1 MAEENIFEATTDYA
15 INERMSKMLLGNR
28 QYQKLQ
34 KRIDKQFK
42 LFDRLNLNRKQW
54 LVIDRLLS
62 LYAENGALYGRITYQ
77 QGYRDC
83 VAMLQ
88 AMDLIKA
95 S

>member
-1 MAEENIFEATTDYA
+1 MAKENIFEAVTDYA
-15 INERMSKMLLGNR
+15 INERMSKMLLGNW

-34 KRIDKQFK
+34 KRIDKQFE
-42 LFDRLNLNRKQW
+42 LFDKLNLDRKQW
-54 LVIDRLLS
+54 LAIDRLLS
-62 LYAENGALYGRITYQ
+62 LYVENGALYGRITYQ

-95 S
+95 A

>member
-34 KRIDKQFK
+34 KRIDKQFA
-42 LFDRLNLNRKQW
+42 LFDRLNLDREQW

-83 VAMLQ
+83 VAMLR

-95 S
+95 A

>member
-1 MAEENIFEATTDYA
+1 MAEENIFEAVTDYA
-15 INERMSKMLLGNR
+15 INERMSKMLLGNW

-34 KRIDKQFK
+34 KRIDKQFE
-42 LFDRLNLNRKQW
+42 LFDKLNLDRKQW
-54 LVIDRLLS
+54 LAIDRLLS
-62 LYAENGALYGRITYQ
+62 LYVENGALYGRITYQ

-95 S
+95 A

>member
-1 MAEENIFEATTDYA
+1 MAEENIFEAATDYA

-34 KRIDKQFK
+34 KRIDKQFE

-83 VAMLQ
+83 VAMLH